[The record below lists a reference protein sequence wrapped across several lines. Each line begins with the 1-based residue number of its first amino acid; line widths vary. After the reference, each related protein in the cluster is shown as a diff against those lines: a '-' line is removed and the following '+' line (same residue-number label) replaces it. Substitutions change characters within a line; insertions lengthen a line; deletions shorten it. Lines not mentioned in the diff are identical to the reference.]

1 MVFIN
6 PVGMSAIRP
15 PVPSPLFPSQTPP
28 SPAQSSRS
36 AFFQAALSNAAAAPV
51 PAAVPTVVTA
61 SRDIPVRS
69 VTPRAG
75 EGDPAGRLSRPGS
88 LLDIRV

>member
-1 MVFIN
+1 
-6 PVGMSAIRP
+6 MSAIRP

-36 AFFQAALSNAAAAPV
+36 AFFQTALQAASAPVVAAPT
-51 PAAVPTVVTA
+51 PAPAPVI
-61 SRDIPVRS
+61 RDIPVRS
-69 VTPRAG
+69 VAARA
-75 EGDPAGRLSRPGS
+75 EGDEASRSARPGS